1 MQTTADRLDIR
12 DRLLE
17 RYMAYD
23 HAVEDG
29 DEKHAEAIK
38 AEIAALLEQQEEDGG
53 GA

>member
-1 MQTTADRLDIR
+1 MANDAQQLELR

-29 DEKHAEAIK
+29 DEKRAETIK
-38 AEIAALLEQQEEDGG
+38 SEIASILRQQRDTASE
-53 GA
+53 